1 MEIHGLDGVGVDTMD
16 PAANDNA
23 DSDLI
28 CPQCGA
34 ESVTTFW
41 HHDTFNY
48 GSGDAAVTLHVDL
61 PVRHCSACDFEFLDD
76 EGHMLR
82 HEAVCRHLG
91 VLTPTE
97 IRAIRK
103 GHEMTRTAFAHVTGF
118 GEATLNRWENG
129 AKVQNRANDR
139 FLRLLAAPE
148 VMASLQRL
156 AMVVDPQPPSVRRDQ
171 FRVLNVTERRRGATG
186 NDSETRR

>member
-1 MEIHGLDGVGVDTMD
+1 MDTMETD
-16 PAANDNA
+16 DTMGLAANANA
-23 DSDLI
+23 GSDLI

-34 ESVTTFW
+34 KSVTTFW
-41 HHDTFNY
+41 YHDTFNY

-61 PVRHCSACDFEFLDD
+61 PVRHCSVCDFEFLDD

-97 IRAIRK
+97 IRTIRK
-103 GHEMTRTAFAHVTGF
+103 GHRMTRSTFAQVTGF

-139 FLRLLAAPE
+139 FLRLLAIPE
-148 VMASLQRL
+148 VMAALQRL
-156 AMVVDPQPPSVRRDQ
+156 KMVVALQPPSVRRDQ
-171 FRVLNVTERRRGATG
+171 FRVLNVTEVYRHRQQGFQLRLV
-186 NDSETRR
+186 S